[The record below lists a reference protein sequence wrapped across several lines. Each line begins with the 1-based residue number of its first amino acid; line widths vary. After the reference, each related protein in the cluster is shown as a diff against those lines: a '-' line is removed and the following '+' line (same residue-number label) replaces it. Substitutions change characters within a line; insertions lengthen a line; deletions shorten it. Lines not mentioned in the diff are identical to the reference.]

1 MRRWIA
7 AVIAIAMAI
16 GFLAGCTSA
25 DFRPPLCSDTGA
37 SIFVLEAQSVPS
49 ATLLPCF
56 NHLPPGWTYT
66 GDYLIKDGLSRYFLD
81 SDRAGV
87 HAAEIELTA
96 SCDASGAVAI
106 PAVPGE
112 AQVITSDKPL
122 SLPPAF
128 ASVRFL
134 QFPGGCVTERFKFS
148 GGALPTDALDVEQ
161 AVSFVIRQVIV
172 GRVSASLGLSLC
184 GAGAPP
190 CAG

>member
-1 MRRWIA
+1 MRRRIA
-7 AVIAIAMAI
+7 AVIAFGMAVV
-16 GFLAGCTSA
+16 FLAGCTSA

-56 NHLPPGWTYT
+56 TQLPVGWTYT

-87 HAAEIELTA
+87 HAAEIELTP
-96 SCDASGAVAI
+96 SCDISGAVRMA
-106 PAVPGE
+106 AAPGE
-112 AQVITSDKPL
+112 ATITTSDKPL
-122 SLPPAF
+122 SLPPTF

-148 GGALPTDALDVEQ
+148 GGALPSMALDVQENL
-161 AVSFVIRQVIV
+161 SFVRRQVIV
-172 GRVSASLGLSLC
+172 DRVAATLDLRLC